1 MNINYYNPYVRYEL
15 YHHGIFGMRWGK
27 RNGPPYPLAASAH
40 SASEK
45 KAGWRKSL
53 DSAKSEYKERKRSY
67 KAASKEYRKAKKE
80 YKVAKQDL
88 KYAKDDRK
96 VAKAGYKE
104 SKAGVKE
111 ARMDARGGS
120 LGVKEAK
127 QARKDSKYE
136 FDRAKF
142 NEGKMRDT
150 LKTKM
155 SDLKTAKD
163 KLKAEKIL
171 LREGKKLLR
180 DAQDEAKIGKMY
192 ERNIAKGEGQ
202 FNPENAKRDAWS
214 DVNRMI
220 GGSLLTK
227 TPDGQNLNSARD
239 KDFMKRMPYAYAD
252 SLATSSLKR
261 DGGSRASEAYAKEYS
276 KQYDAAIDKIR
287 KGYKLSAEG
296 KRNLSIAEAK
306 KPSFR
311 TENGDASE
319 SRLASRVKQM
329 QSSGKTYAQIADA
342 LNISEGSVGRL
353 LNGKYR

>member
-1 MNINYYNPYVRYEL
+1 MNMNIYNPYIRRELEL

-27 RNGPPYPLAASAH
+27 KNGPPYPLAPSAH

-67 KAASKEYRKAKKE
+67 KAASKEYMQAKKE

-96 VAKAGYKE
+96 AAKAGYKE

-111 ARMDARGGS
+111 ARMDAAGGS

-180 DAQDEAKIGKMY
+180 DAQDEAKTFSELSKTYKKHQDAVDKYIKF
-192 ERNIAKGEGQ
+192 E
-202 FNPENAKRDAWS
+202 ENNTATA
-214 DVNRMI
+214 I
-220 GGSLLTK
+220 LTK
-227 TPDGQNLNSARD
+227 KGRKIAD
-239 KDFMKRMPYAYAD
+239 KVLMDKELDNAADKLQSLKESGWTEKDLADRLGLSSD
-252 SLATSSLKR
+252 SLKFYMR
-261 DGGSRASEAYAKEYS
+261 KEY
-276 KQYDAAIDKIR
+276 KDDQD
-287 KGYKLSAEG
+287 
-296 KRNLSIAEAK
+296 N
-306 KPSFR
+306 
-311 TENGDASE
+311 
-319 SRLASRVKQM
+319 
-329 QSSGKTYAQIADA
+329 
-342 LNISEGSVGRL
+342 
-353 LNGKYR
+353 